1 AMVRGTVTLGWARK
15 HHPKW
20 FRESIK

>member
-1 AMVRGTVTLGWARK
+1 GTVTLGWARK